1 MVLSGES
8 SAVFDTGKEIPVT
21 RIFRDEQHYCATKDR
36 RKQSKRRIRSAF
48 RSLRMET
55 IQTELQLSL

>member
-1 MVLSGES
+1 MVLSCES

-21 RIFRDEQHYCATKDR
+21 GIFQDEQHYWVTKDS
-36 RKQSKRRIRSAF
+36 RKQSRRRIRSAF
-48 RSLRMET
+48 RSLRVET